1 MNNTLN
7 GLNQALEIALNQIMN
22 LEQSIKDD
30 ANHVQLLEN
39 QIASNSFSLN
49 QKIQQVKELN
59 LKLDRLIAGSPDI
72 NKLQQEILLLKEQ
85 LYQLNSQLTLS
96 NSPEFK

>member
-1 MNNTLN
+1 
-7 GLNQALEIALNQIMN
+7 
-22 LEQSIKDD
+22 
-30 ANHVQLLEN
+30 
-39 QIASNSFSLN
+39 
-49 QKIQQVKELN
+49 
-59 LKLDRLIAGSPDI
+59 LIAGSPDI

>member
-30 ANHVQLLEN
+30 ANHV
-39 QIASNSFSLN
+39 
-49 QKIQQVKELN
+49 
-59 LKLDRLIAGSPDI
+59 
-72 NKLQQEILLLKEQ
+72 
-85 LYQLNSQLTLS
+85 
-96 NSPEFK
+96 